1 MATKSGRLA
10 DRLLLVTNLV
20 VANGAAAVFVM
31 MFVQPGALGLGVAN
45 FGGASASP
53 LVEPRAAVLPLD
65 TALAWALLALSIVL
79 LLWNFA
85 WLVRRREQAPP
96 SNWVISD
103 TPSGPVRVA
112 REALESGLQKAGEA
126 LVEITRVRVQ
136 VDTRTP
142 KRIGV
147 TVQFQAAEG
156 SNNLAA
162 SQRLRQAVGDR
173 FAEMVR
179 LTDDHQAEFELE
191 FQGFA
196 GKLGK
201 KGLEVPPP
209 AEPHPFTG
217 PKYPIDDDTTLG
229 GGA

>member
-20 VANGAAAVFVM
+20 VANGAAAVFVVL
-31 MFVQPGALGLGVAN
+31 FVQPGSLGLGAVVP
-45 FGGASASP
+45 GSAADVPS
-53 LVEPRAAVLPLD
+53 RAALLPLD
-65 TALAWALLALSIVL
+65 TALAWALLAVSIVV

-142 KRIGV
+142 KRIGI
-147 TVQFQAAEG
+147 TIQFQAAEG

-179 LTDDHQAEFELE
+179 LTADHQAEFELE

-209 AEPHPFTG
+209 VEPAPFTG